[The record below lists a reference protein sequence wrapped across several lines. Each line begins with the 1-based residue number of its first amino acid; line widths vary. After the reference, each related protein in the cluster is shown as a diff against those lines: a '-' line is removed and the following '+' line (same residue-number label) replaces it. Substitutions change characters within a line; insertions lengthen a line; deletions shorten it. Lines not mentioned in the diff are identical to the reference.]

1 MAGLMHD
8 LGHGPFSHMFDRG
21 VIPKLLKLKNLTK
34 ESIKNWEHED
44 ASQMLFDYMIEKA
57 NLPIEEDELDKDFIK
72 RLIKGEK
79 LQKDE
84 NKYWMFEIIANKRNS
99 FDVDKL
105 DYLCRDN
112 YHCGLNQHQGHQDYI
127 NYETILKNSR
137 VINNGIAYNSKI
149 INCIKMVYDLRFEM
163 FRTVYNHKAVQAID
177 LMF

>member
-57 NLPIEEDELDKDFIK
+57 NLPIEEDELDKYFIK

-79 LQKDE
+79 LYVIKKT
-84 NKYWMFEIIANKRNS
+84 NYVCS
-99 FDVDKL
+99 FINH
-105 DYLCRDN
+105 CN
-112 YHCGLNQHQGHQDYI
+112 YIHL
-127 NYETILKNSR
+127 
-137 VINNGIAYNSKI
+137 
-149 INCIKMVYDLRFEM
+149 
-163 FRTVYNHKAVQAID
+163 
-177 LMF
+177 